1 MTLQT
6 IYLIRHGEVDGNIL
20 VLDREV
26 TATEFNHMVDHVA
39 HEALNARGIAQ
50 VQAAVAR
57 LAGRSLAC
65 LYCSP
70 LLRARQT
77 ANILAEGLHLPVII
91 RDDLYELLPA
101 RLPGPPDR
109 RLSLRRAY
117 LRSGLRLLNPFTPD
131 TETALQAFLRIRRA
145 WETMTTENRAD
156 FGVIGHQGIFRLL
169 FLWLKLS
176 PRWTLLH
183 SDTRNGGVSVVAC
196 CC

>member
-20 VLDREV
+20 MLDREV

-50 VQAAVAR
+50 VQAAAAR
-57 LAGRSLAC
+57 LTGRRIAC
-65 LYCSP
+65 LYTSP

-77 ANILAEGLHLPVII
+77 ANILSGILQVPVVV

-109 RLSLRRAY
+109 RLTLKRAY
-117 LRSGLRLLNPFTPD
+117 LRSGLRLLNPFTRD
-131 TETALQAFLRIRRA
+131 TETALQAFLRISRA
-145 WETMTTENRAD
+145 WRAMTAENRAD
-156 FGVIGHQGIFRLL
+156 FGVVGHQGIFRLL
-169 FLWLKLS
+169 FLWLQAS
-176 PRWTLLH
+176 PRWALLH
-183 SDTRNGGVSVVAC
+183 SDTRNSGISVVARRC
-196 CC
+196 